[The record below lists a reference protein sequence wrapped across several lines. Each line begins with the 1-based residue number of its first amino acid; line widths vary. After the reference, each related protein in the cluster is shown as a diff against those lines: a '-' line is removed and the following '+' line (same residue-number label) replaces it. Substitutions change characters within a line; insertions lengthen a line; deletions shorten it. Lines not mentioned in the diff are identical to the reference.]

1 MTRLRGTLIAAAVPL
16 MMLSACAQAVGTGAG
31 GASASDAPTPQ
42 GADNLV
48 LRADSFGGFVPADM
62 TVGTLPAV
70 SVYADGRVITD
81 GPVPAMYPG
90 PALPHVQVQMITPE
104 LVQQLAKEA
113 EAAGVRSGTDFG
125 RPNVADAPTTRVTVT
140 TAGGTQ
146 TVTVEALSEAQAS
159 DPQLT
164 AAQREARTKLSAYV
178 KKVKDLSTATGMPTP
193 ADYAADEVAVLA
205 HPYTPNG
212 EVKAPEIAWPGPALP
227 GALVNESIGMG
238 CVVVTGAQK
247 DQVLAAAKKAT
258 AITPWTA
265 AGKKWT
271 IKFRP
276 LLPDEKGCATLKG
289 DR

>member
-1 MTRLRGTLIAAAVPL
+1 L
-16 MMLSACAQAVGTGAG
+16 LSGWAQAVGPGAA
-31 GASASDAPTPQ
+31 GASASDAPAPQ

-62 TVGTLPAV
+62 TVGMLPAV

-81 GPVPAMYPG
+81 GPSPLSYPG

-104 LVQQLAKEA
+104 LVQQLTKEA
-113 EAAGVRSGTDFG
+113 AAAGVRTGTDFG

-140 TAGGTQ
+140 TAEGTQ
-146 TVTVEALSEAQAS
+146 TVTVEALSEARAN

-178 KKVKDLSTATGMPTP
+178 KKVTDLSTATGMPDP
-193 ADYAADEVAVLA
+193 ADYAATEVAVLA
-205 HPYTPNG
+205 HPYTPG
-212 EVKAPEIAWPGPALP
+212 EVKAAEIAWPGPALP

-265 AGKKWT
+265 GDKKWT

-276 LLPDEKGCATLKG
+276 LLPDEKGCAALKG